1 MSHLI
6 HEFFISIFWR
16 DTKIKGAQTQSYQN
30 VANLRLY
37 LQSLNEQKK
46 SLPRLQSR
54 GVKTYGKFA
63 QNIKGKKQINKNID
77 DKTTENE
84 EIDAKDSKT
93 SKSTERLQNQSKS
106 DQ

>member
-1 MSHLI
+1 M
-6 HEFFISIFWR
+6 
-16 DTKIKGAQTQSYQN
+16 KIKGAQIQSHQN

-46 SLPRLQSR
+46 SLPRLQSQ
-54 GVKTYGKFA
+54 GAKTYGKFA
-63 QNIKGKKQINKNID
+63 QNIKGKNKKNKKIEG
-77 DKTTENE
+77 KTTENE
-84 EIDAKDSKT
+84 EIYAKDSKT